1 MNKRRKTNKKPAQ
14 KLNKKAARAQFTNR
28 DEMPADR
35 QPVMQKSQR
44 GHMDANNQQ
53 HRSATDQKNTQ
64 QTFKDSNPHSP
75 QKNSKYSWIYGRHAV
90 LAGLGNNIRTCHR
103 LLMVSS
109 VYKSI
114 KNDLIDISNNRPS
127 FPDVEIV
134 DREELDNLLP
144 SSVVHQGVC
153 AEFDPLPA
161 IHVEDICRHCAE
173 LDHAVVVVLDQVTDP
188 RNIGAVLRSASAFN
202 VQAVII
208 QERHA
213 PGPDHM
219 GAVAKA
225 ASGALETVNLVRVT
239 NIQRAL
245 KKLQQNNFWCVGF
258 SGEAPE
264 SLAAAN
270 ITGKTV
276 VVFGSEG
283 DGMRRLVEQ
292 SCDRLVK
299 IPINSDMESLNL
311 SNACAIAL
319 YELNRNG

>member
-1 MNKRRKTNKKPAQ
+1 MNKRRKTNKKSAQ
-14 KLNKKAARAQFTNR
+14 KLNKKAARTHFTNR
-28 DEMPADR
+28 DETQTDGQSVKHASPH
-35 QPVMQKSQR
+35 
-44 GHMDANNQQ
+44 GHTDANDQQ
-53 HRSATDQKNTQ
+53 NRSATDPKNTQ
-64 QTFKDSNPHSP
+64 QTIKDSNPQSP
-75 QKNSKYSWIYGRHAV
+75 QITNKYSWIYGRHAV
-90 LAGLGNNIRTCHR
+90 LAGLRNDVRTCHR
-103 LLMVSS
+103 LIMVSS
-109 VYKSI
+109 IYKSL
-114 KNDLIDISNNRPS
+114 KNDLIDISNNRPA
-127 FPDVEIV
+127 FPDIEIV
-134 DREELDNLLP
+134 DREELDSLLP
-144 SSVVHQGVC
+144 SSVVHQGIC

-161 IHVEDICRHCAE
+161 IFVEDICRHCAE
-173 LDHAVVVVLDQVTDP
+173 LDLAVVVVLDQVTDP

-213 PGPDHM
+213 PAPDHM

-245 KKLQQNNFWCVGF
+245 KKLQQNDFWCVGF
-258 SGEAPE
+258 SGDAPE
-264 SLAAAN
+264 TLAAAS

-283 DGMRRLVEQ
+283 EGMRRLVEQ

-299 IPINSDMESLNL
+299 ISISSEMESLNL

-319 YELNRNG
+319 YELNKNG